1 MHMAVDGLEEKELGG
16 SSYGSDAL
24 FKKQQLMKASDAAIG
39 TTKRG
44 TVPSELHAVLFL
56 SPAFTPLKA
65 LPYMNS
71 RASDSMKAMGS
82 NVHQRHWSML
92 PNKQSGKKLA
102 RRGVALCANFP
113 SDLASN

>member
-1 MHMAVDGLEEKELGG
+1 MAVDGLEEKELGG
-16 SSYGSDAL
+16 SSYGFDAL
-24 FKKQQLMKASDAAIG
+24 FKKQQLMKTSDAAIG

-44 TVPSELHAVLFL
+44 NVLSELHAGLFL
-56 SPAFTPLKA
+56 SAAFAPSQA

-71 RASDSMKAMGS
+71 RAGDSVKATGS

-102 RRGVALCANFP
+102 
-113 SDLASN
+113 